1 MVDRARANP
10 DPAHEVLDAVAEPGG
25 SGEVGEGV
33 AESAGRG
40 ATGRTAL
47 VLTVSDGVSL
57 GTREDT
63 GGARL
68 ARTGRRSCGFAVTS
82 GVVPDDVEAIAAA
95 VMRAVGGGA
104 RLVVTTGGTGLGPRD
119 RTPEALRTILEMEVP
134 GLGEQMRAYGR
145 AKTPLADLSRS
156 LGGVIGGTLV
166 IAVPGSPSG
175 AVESFDA
182 IAPLLDHSLEI
193 VAGRTQHAPKA
204 G

>member
-1 MVDRARANP
+1 MTSATRAGPRP
-10 DPAHEVLDAVAEPGG
+10 EHGVRV
-25 SGEVGEGV
+25 GV
-33 AESAGRG
+33 AESSDGGHAGEG
-40 ATGRTAL
+40 AHAGRTAL

-68 ARTGRRSCGFAVTS
+68 RDRVAAAGFSVTT
-82 GVVPDDVEAIAAA
+82 GVVPDDVEAICAA
-95 VMRAVGGGA
+95 VLRAVGGGA
-104 RLVVTTGGTGLGPRD
+104 RLIVTTGGTGLGPRD

-145 AKTPLADLSRS
+145 GKTPLADLSRS
-156 LGGVIGGTLV
+156 LGGVIGSTLV

-175 AVESFDA
+175 AVESFEA
-182 IAPLLDHSLEI
+182 VAPLLDHALEI
-193 VAGRTQHAPKA
+193 VAGRTQHAPRA

>member
-1 MVDRARANP
+1 
-10 DPAHEVLDAVAEPGG
+10 
-25 SGEVGEGV
+25 
-33 AESAGRG
+33 
-40 ATGRTAL
+40 
-47 VLTVSDGVSL
+47 VSL

-68 ARTGRRSCGFAVTS
+68 RERVEAAGFAVTT
-82 GVVPDDVEAIAAA
+82 GVVPDDVEAIANA
-95 VMRAVGGGA
+95 VLRAVGGGA
-104 RLVVTTGGTGLGPRD
+104 ALVVTTGGTGLGPRD

-134 GLGEQMRAYGR
+134 GLGEQMRAFGR

-175 AVESFDA
+175 AIESFDA
-182 IAPLLDHSLEI
+182 LSPVLDHALEI

>member
-1 MVDRARANP
+1 
-10 DPAHEVLDAVAEPGG
+10 VAEKAPDEHGG
-25 SGEVGEGV
+25 
-33 AESAGRG
+33 RHQR
-40 ATGRTAL
+40 RTAL
-47 VLTVSDGVSL
+47 VLTISDGVAL

-68 ARTGRRSCGFAVTS
+68 SERVAAEGFAVIT
-82 GVVPDDVEAIAAA
+82 GVVPDDVEQISNA
-95 VMRAVGGGA
+95 VLRAVNGGA

-134 GLGEQMRAYGR
+134 GLGEQMRAFGR

-156 LGGVIGGTLV
+156 LGGVIGSTLV

-175 AVESFDA
+175 GLESFDA
-182 IAPLLDHSLEI
+182 VAPLLDHALEI
-193 VAGRTQHAPKA
+193 VAGRTQHPPKA